1 MLIMSSHVKTAGTQT
16 GAFSQVP
23 TAKEVSFH
31 STRNGRISFISGKK
45 IALTKE
51 EKISSLEEQI
61 KALQAKSF
69 TTTNSG
75 YGTKDYRTLELFDN
89 TSNNIIKAADLMPC
103 PRRPPKK

>member
-1 MLIMSSHVKTAGTQT
+1 
-16 GAFSQVP
+16 
-23 TAKEVSFH
+23 
-31 STRNGRISFISGKK
+31 
-45 IALTKE
+45 
-51 EKISSLEEQI
+51 LEEQI

-75 YGTKDYRTLELFDN
+75 YGTKDFRTLELFDN